1 MELNAIAAF
10 AAKIIAAIASV
21 ALALG
26 LAAVA
31 VVLIRS
37 PGKPSPVVGADGRP
51 LPGAISE
58 KGSVTIRGAELAYVI
73 KAADPDAPVLI
84 YLHGGMPDYFLT
96 ERHPTGLDSLFV
108 VAWLDLRGAGRSY
121 DPARDGGEA
130 SIDDWLADAAS
141 FVDYLRGRFGKERVY
156 LMGHSGGTYLGVK
169 LIEAYPEAFEAY
181 IGVAQMSDQRL
192 SEKLSYDYI
201 MDRYR
206 DRSDRRRVY
215 EVLAAEPVA
224 ESGPLPASYL
234 RYRDYAMHDLGVG
247 TMRGMRDIVTGVFI
261 PSLLFTEFTLGEK
274 LKLWRAKAASGV
286 SALWREMTE
295 VDLAKES
302 ARFDVP
308 VYLMHGELDYT
319 VSYPLAKAYFD
330 AIEAPDKAFFS
341 FPNSAHS
348 PIFEEPEACLRV
360 IRERILPAAGRFA
373 ARRADAGAGS
383 DAGDE

>member
-1 MELNAIAAF
+1 MNLQTVAALALRTV
-10 AAKIIAAIASV
+10 AALASV

-37 PGKPSPVVGADGRP
+37 PGKPAPVVSADGRP

-58 KGSVTIRGAELAYVI
+58 KGSVAIRGAELGYFI
-73 KAADPDAPVLI
+73 KGANQNAPVLL

-96 ERHPTGLDSLFV
+96 ERYPSGLDSLFV

-121 DPARDGGEA
+121 DPKRDGGEA
-130 SIDDWLADAAS
+130 SEADWLADAAS
-141 FVDYLRGRFGKERVY
+141 FADYLRGRFGKERIY

-206 DRSDRRRVY
+206 DRPDRRRVY
-215 EVLAAEPVA
+215 EALAAEPVA
-224 ESGPLPASYL
+224 ERGPLPASYL
-234 RYRDYAMHDLGVG
+234 RYRDYAMHDLSVG
-247 TMRGMRDIVTGVFI
+247 TMRGMRDIVTGIFI
-261 PSLLFTEFTLGEK
+261 PSLLFTELTLGEK
-274 LKLWRAKAASGV
+274 LGLWRAKAASGV
-286 SALWREMTE
+286 SALWRGMTE

-302 ARFDVP
+302 ARFEVP
-308 VYLMHGELDYT
+308 VYFMHGEMDYT
-319 VSYPLAKAYFD
+319 VSHPLAKAYFD

-348 PIFEEPEACLRV
+348 PIFEEPEACLR
-360 IRERILPAAGRFA
+360 ILKERVLPAARGS
-373 ARRADAGAGS
+373 ARSGQ
-383 DAGDE
+383 